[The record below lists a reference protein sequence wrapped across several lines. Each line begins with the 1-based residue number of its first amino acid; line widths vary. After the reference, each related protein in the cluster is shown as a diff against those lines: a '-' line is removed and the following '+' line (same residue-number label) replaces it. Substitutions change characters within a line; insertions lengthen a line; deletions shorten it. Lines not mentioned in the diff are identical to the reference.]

1 MEQPKIERLLRLIML
16 MAGKADYTVEEI
28 ADKLRISSRSVY
40 RYIDTLRACRFV
52 IDKRR
57 SNLYKLVKI
66 PGISVDLNKL
76 IYFSEEEAYIINSLI
91 NALDSGCSI
100 KVNLQKKLSAIYSL
114 TSLAEL
120 TVSKE
125 NAKIIEAISHAIR
138 KHKKVVLKAYES
150 ANSHTISDRTVEPY
164 AFTTN
169 YIDICAFDLD
179 KRDNRIFKVSRIDS
193 VEILDESWTNVLM
206 HSKSVTDCFRMS
218 GEASIPVQLEL
229 SLRAKNLLMEEY
241 PLAGKGL
248 TQAGENWIFKTDVRD
263 LAGVGRFVIGL
274 AGEIKI
280 IDSPQLEQYVRE
292 YTERHLIPYITES
305 ET

>member
-1 MEQPKIERLLRLIML
+1 M
-16 MAGKADYTVEEI
+16 
-28 ADKLRISSRSVY
+28 
-40 RYIDTLRACRFV
+40 
-52 IDKRR
+52 
-57 SNLYKLVKI
+57 
-66 PGISVDLNKL
+66 
-76 IYFSEEEAYIINSLI
+76 
-91 NALDSGCSI
+91 
-100 KVNLQKKLSAIYSL
+100 
-114 TSLAEL
+114 
-120 TVSKE
+120 
-125 NAKIIEAISHAIR
+125 
-138 KHKKVVLKAYES
+138 
-150 ANSHTISDRTVEPY
+150 
-164 AFTTN
+164 
-169 YIDICAFDLD
+169 
-179 KRDNRIFKVSRIDS
+179 DNRIFKVSRIDS